1 MESSCWEEMVGRNGL
16 RVRIRNKRWQELLD
30 VDRSVTM
37 CATEDE
43 AKRIYTMPLKFRA
56 LAVSVNIALR
66 DWWAY
71 SPQEVK

>member
-1 MESSCWEEMVGRNGL
+1 MTDE
-16 RVRIRNKRWQELLD
+16 RWRELLE

-37 CATEDE
+37 AADE
-43 AKRIYTMPLKFRA
+43 AEARRIFEMPLKFRA

-71 SPQEVK
+71 SPQEGAK